1 MGPDPKVLRRG
12 LLVVSYGPRV
22 WSQIHEQG
30 SWEDTGRRGGLTG
43 NTATPHPYLAAT
55 EQP

>member
-12 LLVVSYGPRV
+12 LLAVSYGPKV

-43 NTATPHPYLAAT
+43 NTATPHPYLAAM